1 MRNPI
6 RLKNLNARFMPLY
19 AIGLVILVL
28 FPPKPSAFV
37 WAGPPIVLGLAL
49 RSWSAGHLVKNEA
62 LTMTGPYA
70 HLRHPLYAGT
80 MLLAAGF
87 GVLLGDGAGLVM
99 ICLSWVWLVFHYF
112 PRKERLER
120 DRLEALYGP
129 QYLAYRQAVPALWP
143 RWVEWEPS
151 RGEAA
156 GKRSQSAWSVERYSD
171 NNELGTLIAVLG
183 GVGVFWLRTQ
193 WIAG

>member
-6 RLKNLNARFMPLY
+6 RLKNLSARFMPPY
-19 AIGLVILVL
+19 AIGLAILVL
-28 FPPKPSAFV
+28 FPPKPSGFL
-37 WAGPPIVLGLAL
+37 WAAPPIALGLAL

-80 MLLAAGF
+80 MLLASGF
-87 GVLLGDGAGLVM
+87 GVLLGNGPGLLMV
-99 ICLSWVWLVFHYF
+99 CLSWVWLAFRYF
-112 PRKERLER
+112 PRKERVEG
-120 DRLEALYGP
+120 DRLEALYGQ

-143 RWVEWEPS
+143 RWVEWKPS
-151 RGEAA
+151 AGEAA
-156 GKRSQSAWSVERYSD
+156 EKRSKSVWTVERYSD

-183 GVGVFWLRTQ
+183 GLLVFWLRTH
-193 WIAG
+193 WVAE